1 MTAAS
6 AVLCGLGAWLPP
18 TVVTNELLAAEL
30 GTSDEWIRS
39 RTGVGTRRV
48 VEPGVRTS
56 DLATEAGRLA
66 LASAQ
71 RSEVDMVLVATST
84 PDRGCP
90 ATAPLVATR
99 LGLTGVAAFDVA
111 AVCCGFVYAMATATA
126 LIRSSVARSALVVG
140 ADTFSTILHPADR
153 ATRAIFGDGA
163 GAVVLRAGEAD
174 EPGVP
179 LAVDLGSDG
188 EGYDLITVREDGYF
202 HLSGPKVYFEAVQR
216 MSASAA
222 AAIAG
227 AGWQVEDVD
236 VVVTH
241 QANVRIIDDCAKRL
255 GVPPDRM
262 VRHIEDVGNTVAGS
276 IPLALAWAARNGQ
289 LKPGDRT
296 VLAGFGG
303 GLTWGSI
310 ALRWPE
316 LRPCY
321 PTEEGE
327 R

>member
-1 MTAAS
+1 MTGTS
-6 AVLCGLGAWLPP
+6 AVICGLGAWLPP
-18 TVVTNELLAAEL
+18 TVVTNEMLAAEL
-30 GTSDEWIRS
+30 DTSDEWIRS

-48 VEPGVRTS
+48 AEPGVRTS
-56 DLATEAGRLA
+56 DLAAEAGRLA
-66 LASAQ
+66 LDSAG
-71 RSEVDMVLVATST
+71 RAEVDLVVVATST

-99 LGLTGVAAFDVA
+99 LGLAGVAAFDVA
-111 AVCCGFVYAMATATA
+111 AVCSGFVYAVAAA
-126 LIRSSVARSALVVG
+126 AGLITSSVARSALVVG
-140 ADTFSTILHPADR
+140 ADTFSTILDPADR

-163 GAVVLRAGEAD
+163 GAVVLRAGDAD

-188 EGYDLITVREDGYF
+188 QGYDLITVRDDGYF
-202 HLSGPKVYFEAVQR
+202 HLSGPRVYFEAVQR
-216 MSASAA
+216 MTASTR

-227 AGWQVEDVD
+227 AGWQVDDVD
-236 VVVTH
+236 VVVPH
-241 QANVRIIDDCAKRL
+241 QANVRIIDDCAKHL
-255 GVPPDRM
+255 GVPPERM
-262 VRHIEDVGNTVAGS
+262 VRHIERVGNTVAGS
-276 IPLALAWAARNGQ
+276 IPLALAWAAWNGQ

-296 VLAGFGG
+296 VLTGFGG

-316 LRPCY
+316 LRPRY
-321 PTEEGE
+321 PIEEGA